1 MKNPLKKPF
10 KKKWQNLKDKEKR
23 GPLTTRKNPKPGKT
37 ECTIFFV
44 DFSVRKWLC
53 TIFFCGLFSKRRISD
68 WFWGFTVVE
77 GSLLSFNTHLFTVR
91 LDFKTHDSTSSSSK
105 DYWLYILW
113 ENLVWLLG
121 CARVHHFL
129 PKIFS
134 QWRCTFIKAKNNILT
149 WWLRSSIIFFS
160 FRCVFL
166 VISYFHENKKLPAN
180 LLYPQQ
186 SIFESWV
193 CNLLYPQQR
202 IF

>member
-1 MKNPLKKPF
+1 M
-10 KKKWQNLKDKEKR
+10 
-23 GPLTTRKNPKPGKT
+23 
-37 ECTIFFV
+37 
-44 DFSVRKWLC
+44 
-53 TIFFCGLFSKRRISD
+53 
-68 WFWGFTVVE
+68 
-77 GSLLSFNTHLFTVR
+77 R

-113 ENLVWLLG
+113 ENLVRLLG

-134 QWRCTFIKAKNNILT
+134 QWCCTFIKALNNILT

-186 SIFESWV
+186 SIFESWNQNLLYPQQSIFESWV
-193 CNLLYPQQR
+193 CNLLYPQQSIFESWNPNLLYPQQTIFESWVCNLLYPQQSIFESWVCNLLYPQKGFFKTYPGFLTYPGFFKTYPGFFNLPR